1 MGGAGSRAI
10 RQVRRGGG
18 MTPQN
23 SRAPCREGAGTD
35 VAVDD
40 AECAQCGGNR
50 KPVGVCRFTWVSISH
65 CFPRSAFVAAQSA
78 SGRRELLEAQCLVI
92 CVGLLIPL
100 CDAIRTRNQSE
111 EVTRPTMV
119 TPFGNA
125 TATLEQRVLFQHGLM
140 TEFHPPM
147 AAKNL

>member
-100 CDAIRTRNQSE
+100 CDAIRTRESI
-111 EVTRPTMV
+111 
-119 TPFGNA
+119 
-125 TATLEQRVLFQHGLM
+125 
-140 TEFHPPM
+140 
-147 AAKNL
+147 

>member
-1 MGGAGSRAI
+1 
-10 RQVRRGGG
+10 
-18 MTPQN
+18 
-23 SRAPCREGAGTD
+23 
-35 VAVDD
+35 
-40 AECAQCGGNR
+40 
-50 KPVGVCRFTWVSISH
+50 
-65 CFPRSAFVAAQSA
+65 
-78 SGRRELLEAQCLVI
+78 LLEAQCLVI

-111 EVTRPTMV
+111 EVV

>member
-1 MGGAGSRAI
+1 MSGGLGRFLESI
-10 RQVRRGGG
+10 
-18 MTPQN
+18 
-23 SRAPCREGAGTD
+23 EGAGTD

-50 KPVGVCRFTWVSISH
+50 KPVGVCRFTWVSNSH

-78 SGRRELLEAQCLVI
+78 SGRRELLEAQW
-92 CVGLLIPL
+92 
-100 CDAIRTRNQSE
+100 
-111 EVTRPTMV
+111 
-119 TPFGNA
+119 

>member
-1 MGGAGSRAI
+1 MEELEQFFEGPKEDLDEMQLGI
-10 RQVRRGGG
+10 EEERQAASKW
-18 MTPQN
+18 QADYA
-23 SRAPCREGAGTD
+23 S

-40 AECAQCGGNR
+40 AECTQCGGNR

-100 CDAIRTRNQSE
+100 CDAIRTRESI
-111 EVTRPTMV
+111 
-119 TPFGNA
+119 
-125 TATLEQRVLFQHGLM
+125 
-140 TEFHPPM
+140 
-147 AAKNL
+147 